1 VAEWSADEV
10 AAVLDALQT
19 EWARP
24 DFEAGFA
31 AVAAW
36 MREQRALRIAT
47 DGRWLARHLRDLPT
61 FAAVVPEPH
70 GRLRAALFGRLGAL
84 VADPAD
90 VSRPARCRPRAFAD
104 AHAYGPVCALAQIA
118 ELIRSLEAGLKAEMQ
133 GRAV

>member
-1 VAEWSADEV
+1 MAEWSADEV
-10 AAVLDALQT
+10 AAVLEALQT

-31 AVAAW
+31 AVAAA

-70 GRLRAALFGRLGAL
+70 GKLRTALFGRLGAL
-84 VADPAD
+84 LADPAD
-90 VSRPARCRPRAFAD
+90 VSRPARPGVCSLALPAAGGPR
-104 AHAYGPVCALAQIA
+104 L
-118 ELIRSLEAGLKAEMQ
+118 R
-133 GRAV
+133 